1 MCAKHESSAPPQ
13 GPRPDLRLPGK
24 ARSRRFDDI
33 RAQTRPFGCTSESR
47 TFPPCLIL
55 FPGWFLNEE
64 AGSFTLENFEQ
75 VFF

>member
-1 MCAKHESSAPPQ
+1 MQSTSPQ
-13 GPRPDLRLPGK
+13 RHRRARVQTCDCLAK